1 MSNIHNSINDHFFIA
16 EMASVIRKSVV
27 ELDNKVRTVLPP
39 RDTIVIDRAAM
50 TLQMTAYL
58 AAECAE
64 QSAPLLG
71 HLKHAVPMVNDL
83 RNQIDQRG
91 LAVTDLRDVLIVFQQ
106 IVGEYSTQYDVDGTA
121 VSTSIWKR

>member
-1 MSNIHNSINDHFFIA
+1 MSNIHTSINDHFFIA
-16 EMASVIRKSVV
+16 EMASVIRKTVV
-27 ELDNKVRTVLPP
+27 ELDDKVRKVLPP
-39 RDTIVIDRAAM
+39 RDLIVFDRVTM

-64 QSAPLLG
+64 QNAPLMG

-83 RNQIDQRG
+83 RNQIDQRS

-106 IVGEYSTQYDVDGTA
+106 IVGEYSTQYNVDGVA